1 MKVYGFLTPSNGWRL
16 RSESKFLIL
25 PHYYFKYRPGDYV
38 GFVGIANQKEMFMVS
53 VRNDIADIIR
63 HISEHYLFDRM
74 YVCKVD
80 YINE

>member
-25 PHYYFKYRPGDYV
+25 PQYNFKSRPGAYV

-53 VRNDIADIIR
+53 VGNDIADMFR
-63 HISEHYLFDRM
+63 YISENYLFDRV
-74 YVCKVD
+74 YIVEID
-80 YINE
+80 YIN

>member
-1 MKVYGFLTPSNGWRL
+1 MKVIGFLAPAYGWRL

-25 PHYYFKYRPGDYV
+25 PHYYFKSRPGAYV

-53 VRNDIADIIR
+53 VGNDIEDMFR

-74 YVCKVD
+74 YIVKVD
-80 YINE
+80 YIN